1 MIKVNVITE
10 EKQWSKKLKKSENLF
25 NSVCRNF
32 PQKFRFKD
40 KKVSFTLLLSNNR
53 KIKILNKKFR
63 KKNKHTDILSFPFEQ
78 KISNL
83 KKIYLGDIIISY
95 NYMNKPR
102 NLTVKEFKKK
112 TIKIFI
118 HGYLHL
124 IGYDHS
130 KNKEYKKMF
139 KEEEKVFKFV
149 EKLLN

>member
-1 MIKVNVITE
+1 
-10 EKQWSKKLKKSENLF
+10 
-25 NSVCRNF
+25 
-32 PQKFRFKD
+32 
-40 KKVSFTLLLSNNR
+40 
-53 KIKILNKKFR
+53 
-63 KKNKHTDILSFPFEQ
+63 
-78 KISNL
+78 
-83 KKIYLGDIIISY
+83 
-95 NYMNKPR
+95 MNKPR